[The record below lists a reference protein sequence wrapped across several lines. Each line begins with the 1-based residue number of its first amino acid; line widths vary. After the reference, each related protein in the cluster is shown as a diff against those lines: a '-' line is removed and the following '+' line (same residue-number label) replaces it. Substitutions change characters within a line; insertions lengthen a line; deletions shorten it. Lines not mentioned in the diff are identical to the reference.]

1 MNDDVRIAI
10 VGATSEVAAELIEM
24 LAARGF
30 DLRTLRVL
38 ADESLAGEA
47 IEAAGYDVRVEPA
60 VRGSLGK
67 VDVALFLGDG
77 TLARELVPEA
87 RDQGAIVID
96 ASPFARD
103 ELGAPLV
110 LPEVNAASVKQ
121 LAKDRVLAIPGPHTA
136 GLAAA
141 LAPLHEAATVRRVVT
156 TVFESAAMRGREAM
170 DELSRQS
177 VGLMQGRG
185 IDRRESPEQ
194 LAFNAR
200 PQASTLESGG
210 WSVDERRLAHEI
222 ATLFDA
228 PIDVAATVV
237 RVPVFAGTAQA
248 VFVELADELALDE
261 ATKVLR
267 EGRGVVL
274 PEPPVGSGDGAD
286 ATAAEALSEEDDATV
301 EPDEDEEEEGG
312 DEPDLLHDQTP
323 GPVDVSGSEAVHV
336 ARLRTLPR
344 DPRAL
349 AFWLAFD
356 DLRKGLSLTLVATLE
371 IALRELR

>member
-1 MNDDVRIAI
+1 MSDAVRIAI
-10 VGATSEVAAELIEM
+10 VGATTEVASELIDV

-30 DLRTLRVL
+30 DLTGLRVL

-47 IEAAGYDVRVEPA
+47 IEAAGWDVRVEPA
-60 VRGSLGK
+60 VAGSLGG

-77 TLARELVPEA
+77 ELARALVPEA
-87 RDQGAIVID
+87 REQGAIVID
-96 ASPFARD
+96 ASPFSRD

-110 LPEVNAASVKQ
+110 LPEVNAASVKE
-121 LAKDRVLAIPGPHTA
+121 LAKERVLAIPGPHTA

-156 TVFESAAMRGREAM
+156 TVFESASLRGREAM

-177 VGLMQGRG
+177 VTLMQGRG

-200 PQASTLESGG
+200 PQPSSLEGEG
-210 WSVDERRLAHEI
+210 WSVDERRLAREI
-222 ATLFDA
+222 TTLFDA

-237 RVPVFAGTAQA
+237 RIPVFAGTAQA
-248 VFVELADELALDE
+248 VFVELANELTLDE
-261 ATKVLR
+261 ATKLLR

-274 PEPPVGSGDGAD
+274 PEPPIGSGDGAETLPD
-286 ATAAEALSEEDDATV
+286 EDDDSA
-301 EPDEDEEEEGG
+301 EPDEDEEELDG

-323 GPVDVSGSEAVHV
+323 GPVDVNGSEAVHV

-356 DLRKGLSLTLVATLE
+356 DLRKGLGLTLVATLE